1 MTNPVS
7 DSLQSP
13 VAAAALQQAPR
24 SAVENEAKAAN
35 FQQTSRSAALNLPE
49 DIVTLSSTQTAAKTP
64 SQPVS
69 PDEKRALLGA
79 DNRQYSFSVYG

>member
-7 DSLQSP
+7 NSLQNP
-13 VAAAALQQAPR
+13 VDAAALIQAPR
-24 SAVENEAKAAN
+24 SAVGNEAKAAN
-35 FQQTSRSAALNLPE
+35 FQSTSRSSALSLPE
-49 DIVTLSSTQTAAKTP
+49 DIVTLSSTQAAAKTP

-79 DNRQYSFSVYG
+79 DNRQYGFSVYG